1 MRAAHPVAEVRA
13 AEEPLLASLP
23 AGTLMQRAA
32 NGLARRCAQLLPG
45 VYGGQ
50 VLLLVGGGNNGA
62 DALWAGV
69 RLARRG
75 AAVTAL
81 LAADAEPEALG
92 AFRRAGG
99 RALPVGERDAAHFAA
114 ADLVVDG
121 LVGIGGKGELRPP
134 AARLARLA
142 AAAAA
147 PVVAVD
153 VPSGVDADTGEVTG
167 EAVRADVTVTFG
179 TYKPGLLVGAG
190 AVHAGV
196 VELVDIGL
204 HLPRA
209 RLQVLDAAD
218 VARLLP
224 RPTAASDK
232 YSRGVVGVAAGS
244 PAYTGAPVLAVGGA
258 LRAGIGMVRFA
269 GAPEAAAA
277 VRARWPEAV
286 VTAVEPGDGD
296 AVVGAGRVQAWVVG
310 PGLGTD
316 AAAERVVEAVLGSA
330 EPVVVDA
337 DGLTVLSR
345 RPDLVRDR
353 TAPTLLTPHAGE
365 FARFGAPAGG
375 DRIAATRRLAADLGA
390 TVLLKGTR
398 TVVADPDGLA
408 FVNPT
413 GTPELATAGSGDV
426 LSGACG
432 ALLAGGLPALEA
444 AAVAAFLHGLA
455 ARAADA
461 PVIATDLLDS
471 WTAAVRAVV
480 SGD

>member
-1 MRAAHPVAEVRA
+1 MRAAHAVAEVRA

-23 AGTLMQRAA
+23 PGTLMQRAA
-32 NGLARRCAQLLPG
+32 GALARRCAALLG
-45 VYGGQ
+45 RVYGAQ

-62 DALWAGV
+62 DALWAGA

-81 LAADAEPEALG
+81 LTAEPAADALEAL
-92 AFRRAGG
+92 RRAGG
-99 RALPVGERDAAHFAA
+99 RAVRAGERDAAHFAA

-121 LVGIGGKGELRPP
+121 LVGIGGHGGLRPD
-134 AARLARLA
+134 AVKLARLA
-142 AAAAA
+142 AAALA

-153 VPSGVDADTGEVTG
+153 VPSGVDADTGEVAG

-196 VELVDIGL
+196 IELVDIGL
-204 HLPRA
+204 HLPRP
-209 RLQVLDAAD
+209 RVQVLDAAD

-224 RPTAASDK
+224 RPTTTSNK

-244 PAYTGAPVLAVGGA
+244 PAYGGAPVLAVGGA
-258 LRAGIGMVRFA
+258 LRAGVGMVRYA
-269 GAPEAAAA
+269 GAGDAATA

-286 VTAVEPGDGD
+286 VTEVPVGDGA
-296 AVVGAGRVQAWVVG
+296 AVVDVGRVQAWVVG

-316 AAAERVVEAVLGSA
+316 EGAAAVVEAVLGTDV
-330 EPVVVDA
+330 PVVVDA

-345 RPDLVRDR
+345 RPELVRAR
-353 TAPTLLTPHAGE
+353 SAPTLLTPHDGE
-365 FARFGAPAGG
+365 FARFGDEPGG
-375 DRIAATRRLAADLGA
+375 DRIGATRRLAADLGA

-398 TVVADPDGLA
+398 TVVADPDGLV

-426 LSGACG
+426 LAGACG
-432 ALLAGGLPALEA
+432 SLLAGGLPALEA
-444 AAVAAFLHGLA
+444 AAVGAFLHGLA
-455 ARAADA
+455 ARVASP
-461 PVIATDLLDS
+461 PVIASDLLDS
-471 WTAAVRAVV
+471 WAAAVRAVT
-480 SGD
+480 GDG